1 MQSRG
6 SNNDVTA
13 VILHLQWGGEGEGRE
28 GVKEGKGGRG
38 QQILNGGRKFLTIT
52 KRSNNNATNK
62 KRVKRMT

>member
-13 VILHLQWGGEGEGRE
+13 VILHLQWGGEGRVE
-28 GVKEGKGGRG
+28 EGKGGRG

>member
-13 VILHLQWGGEGEGRE
+13 VILHLQWGGKGGG